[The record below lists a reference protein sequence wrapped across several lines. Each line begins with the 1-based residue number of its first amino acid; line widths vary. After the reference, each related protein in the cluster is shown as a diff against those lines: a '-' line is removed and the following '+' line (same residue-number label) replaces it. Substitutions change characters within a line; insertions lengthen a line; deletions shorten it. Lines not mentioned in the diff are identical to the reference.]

1 MSVVTRF
8 AWLTL
13 ALGAGPAC
21 AYGQA
26 FPSYSP
32 PRMPPPVP
40 GQPGM
45 PMYYGPRN
53 AVTFER
59 GRFQLVD
66 GRWNDAQLAPGI
78 DSIAVANDDRRNKTP
93 TWYDPREVQRYVVW
107 QDTFVV
113 ARNFVARKATV
124 ERAFV
129 RQLYRKAGY
138 VVMRYDAPETLL
150 LATPGGASVRVLPK
164 KRAEFR
170 QAMAEVLHDHP
181 TLPQELGKV
190 DVGPEH
196 IGKILDIYL
205 SWKAVAPQ
213 PGAAALPP
221 AP

>member
-1 MSVVTRF
+1 MTLAARF
-8 AWLTL
+8 WWLTL
-13 ALGAGPAC
+13 ALGAAPAC
-21 AYGQA
+21 AIGQA
-26 FPSYSP
+26 FPSYAP
-32 PRMPPPVP
+32 PRMPIP

-45 PMYYGPRN
+45 PMYYGQGT
-53 AVTFER
+53 AFVR
-59 GRFQLVD
+59 GRFQLAD
-66 GRWNDAQLAPGI
+66 GRWNDAQLVPGI
-78 DSIAVANDDRRNKTP
+78 DSIAVANDDRRNRTP
-93 TWYDPREVQRYVVW
+93 TWYDPREVQRYVVR

-124 ERAFV
+124 EQAFV

-164 KRAEFR
+164 KRTEFR

-181 TLPQELGKV
+181 TLPQELAKV

-205 SWKAVAPQ
+205 SWKAMATQ